1 MSSSIQDLCRAI
13 AQNTSYDAF
22 APAFTAQQWE
32 TLGAYLQPF
41 DLPAGQVL
49 IDQGAIDRTLFF
61 IERGALSVHLIGDK
75 GQMQLAILN
84 PGSVVG
90 EGAFFS
96 RLPRSANV
104 VATGAA
110 RVWRLTAIAVCR
122 DVEPATQ
129 SGAGTHAGIGR
140 GDRQANGEQAEAG
153 RSDLKSWRRY
163 AQTAARPTATAPSSA
178 RVAATG

>member
-1 MSSSIQDLCRAI
+1 MSSPIQELCRAI

-22 APAFTAQQWE
+22 APAFTAPQWDV
-32 TLGAYLQPF
+32 LGAYLQPM

-49 IDQGAIDRTLFF
+49 IDQGTHDRTLFF
-61 IERGALSVHLIGDK
+61 IERGALSVHVVGEK
-75 GQMQLAILN
+75 GEMQLAILN

-110 RVWRLTAIAVCR
+110 RVWRLTPIRFAELANRQPNVALELTMALGAVIAKRMV
-122 DVEPATQ
+122 
-129 SGAGTHAGIGR
+129 
-140 GDRQANGEQAEAG
+140 N
-153 RSDLKSWRRY
+153 
-163 AQTAARPTATAPSSA
+163 RPK
-178 RVAATG
+178 RVAVT